1 MRFVGKMTFAALL
14 LGTTIV
20 GASYAQNTATPGCPA
35 GTQRLEGE
43 GGAGGN
49 WQPSPGSAV
58 QQTAA
63 ASKTEGE
70 GGAGG
75 NWQPSPGSA
84 VQRTAGASKTEGEG
98 GAGGNWQPSPGS
110 AVQQTASAAPCK

>member
-1 MRFVGKMTFAALL
+1 MHLMGKMTLAALL

-20 GASYAQNTATPGCPA
+20 GSALADNSPATGCPA

-49 WQPSPGSAV
+49 WQQAPGQGA
-58 QQTAA
+58 QRTAA

-75 NWQPSPGSA
+75 NWQPTPGSA
-84 VQRTAGASKTEGEG
+84 VQRTAAASKTEGEG
-98 GAGGNWQPSPGS
+98 GAGGNWQPTPGS
-110 AVQQTASAAPCK
+110 AVQHTAAAPCK